1 MGLLMLGGDL
11 VVFIGLGFAAQLID
25 GALGMAYGLIA
36 TSALLAS
43 GAPPA
48 IASASVHAAEVV
60 TTGLAGASH
69 MWHRNVD
76 WRLLRRL
83 ALAGVL
89 GGVLGAYV
97 LTELPEKPVKAF
109 VAVYLFGMAL
119 LIVYRLTNG
128 KAVEGRVIGPVAVG
142 VAGGFLDAIGGG
154 GWGPTVNSTLIAQ
167 GESPR
172 HSIGTVSVAE
182 FFVTGAVS
190 ATFILTL
197 DFSSYGRVV
206 LGLII
211 GGAVAA
217 PFAGWFSRVLPQRVL
232 MALVAVV
239 VAGLALYNIVRLG
252 QA

>member
-1 MGLLMLGGDL
+1 
-11 VVFIGLGFAAQLID
+11 
-25 GALGMAYGLIA
+25 
-36 TSALLAS
+36 
-43 GAPPA
+43 
-48 IASASVHAAEVV
+48 
-60 TTGLAGASH
+60 

-83 ALAGVL
+83 ALSGVL
-89 GGVLGAYV
+89 GGVLGAYI

-109 VAVYLFGMAL
+109 VAVYLFSMAL
-119 LIVYRLTNG
+119 LIVYRLTKG
-128 KAVEGRVIGPVAVG
+128 VAAQRCVVGPVPLG

-172 HSIGTVSVAE
+172 HSIGTVSLAE
-182 FFVTGAVS
+182 FFVTAAVS
-190 ATFILTL
+190 VTFVLTL
-197 DFSSYGRVV
+197 DFSSYGQVV

-232 MALVAVV
+232 MTLVAAV
-239 VAGLALYNIVRLG
+239 VAGLALYNLVRLG
-252 QA
+252 ET